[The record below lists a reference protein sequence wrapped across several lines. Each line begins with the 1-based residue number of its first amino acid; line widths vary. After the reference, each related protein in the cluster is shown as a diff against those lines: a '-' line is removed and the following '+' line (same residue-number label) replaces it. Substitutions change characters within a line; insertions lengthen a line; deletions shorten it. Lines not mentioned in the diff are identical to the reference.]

1 MIGVGVSLK
10 FLGKT
15 VGAGPGNLAPVIT
28 SSPVTNATD
37 GVAYSYQVQAT
48 DPEGGSLS
56 YSLPTKPS
64 GMTISGSGLVQWNP
78 SSAGSEA
85 VIVRVTDDKSKFT
98 DQAYTITVAV
108 NLAPVITSSPVTTG
122 TQTVAYQY
130 QVQAN
135 DPEGGSLIYSL
146 PTNPT
151 GMTISGSGLIQ
162 WTPSSAGSES
172 VVVRVTDNKGLF
184 AEQPYSIAV
193 AAVLSLDIMAA
204 GGGGAGGTTYAGG
217 GAGGAVS
224 SFDGETVQYDNNY
237 TVTIGA
243 GGANSIGTA
252 NGGTGGDSSIAGT
265 GIGTLYGRGGK
276 GGAYQNGNVNGYVGG
291 GAGGEF
297 FGVSFTGGTGSI
309 GGDGGDG
316 QGGANYIA
324 AGGGGGGS
332 SGDGGNATTIRGGNG
347 GEGTNWKSLNF
358 GTYNQF
364 GHGGGGSQG
373 TFVSNNNIDTNPS
386 EGVTSSLGS
395 GAVNKDGSFLASA
408 TAGPAG
414 GHGGGGGTNN
424 TSGGDDVGGSGG
436 AGAVIIRY
444 VTSELDG
451 SATGGTVSTA
461 GGYTYHYFTSSGTF
475 ALSS

>member
-15 VGAGPGNLAPVIT
+15 VGAGPVNLAPIIT
-28 SSPVTNATD
+28 SSPVTNAAN

-56 YSLPTKPS
+56 YSLPTNPT
-64 GMTISGSGLVQWNP
+64 GMTISGSGLVQWTP

-85 VIVRVTDDKSKFT
+85 VIVRVTDNKGLFAN
-98 DQAYTITVAV
+98 QAYTIT
-108 NLAPVITSSPVTTG
+108 
-122 TQTVAYQY
+122 
-130 QVQAN
+130 
-135 DPEGGSLIYSL
+135 
-146 PTNPT
+146 
-151 GMTISGSGLIQ
+151 
-162 WTPSSAGSES
+162 
-172 VVVRVTDNKGLF
+172 
-184 AEQPYSIAV
+184 V

-204 GGGGAGGTTYAGG
+204 GAGGAGGTTYAGG

-224 SFDGETVQYDNNY
+224 SFDGKLVQYDNNY

-243 GGANSIGTA
+243 GGANSNSTA
-252 NGGTGGDSSIAGT
+252 SGGTGGDSSIAGT
-265 GIGTLYGRGGK
+265 GIGTLYGRGGM
-276 GGAYQNGNVNGYVGG
+276 GGAYQNNNVNGYVGG
-291 GAGGEF
+291 GAGGDF
-297 FGVSFTGGTGSI
+297 FGASFTGGTGSI

-332 SGDGGNATTIRGGNG
+332 SGDGANATAVRGGNG
-347 GEGTNWKSLNF
+347 GEGINWKSLNF
-358 GTYNQF
+358 GTYNKF
-364 GHGGGGSQG
+364 GHGGGGCQG
-373 TFVSNNNIDTNPS
+373 TFSGANSISTTPS

-395 GAVNKDGSFLASA
+395 GGVNQDGSNLASA

-414 GHGGGGGTNN
+414 GHGGGGGTNDN
-424 TSGGDDVGGSGG
+424 SGGNPVGGSGG
-436 AGAVIIRY
+436 SGAVIIRY
-444 VTSELDG
+444 VTSNLGG